1 MGSDS
6 HWTGITGNP
15 YSAALRYGGRDEFGY
30 RGAAVHDRSE
40 FVRHSPGGRH
50 MTKRILVPIDGS
62 PLSQRALRHALEEFP
77 DASITVLHVVDLFE
91 PGYGAYPD
99 FETTYEPLM
108 GSEEWYDRAEEVSE
122 RLFEDARE
130 LAAEYDREVST
141 TSEIGDPKRIIVDF
155 AAEEDIDHI
164 VLGAHGRTEEER
176 PVFGSIAEIVARRA
190 TVPVTLIR

>member
-1 MGSDS
+1 
-6 HWTGITGNP
+6 
-15 YSAALRYGGRDEFGY
+15 
-30 RGAAVHDRSE
+30 
-40 FVRHSPGGRH
+40 

-130 LAAEYDREVST
+130 LAAEYDRQVST
-141 TSEIGDPKRIIVDF
+141 TSEIGDPKRIIVNF